1 MIDPPA
7 STIVEA
13 GFLLHGRSG
22 RLTVIFHLNVSSKLT
37 ATKIMLKKY
46 LLLWLVLSSL
56 LAGVWPNLFG
66 TDTFDPFVSSKDWLG
81 WIVAVV
87 MFCVGTLLP
96 VEEVKLVL
104 RSWPLILGG
113 TACQYL
119 SMPFLAWFVATSMG
133 FTGDLLIGM
142 IMVGCVPGA
151 MASNVLTLVAKGN
164 VSYSVGLTTSATLLS
179 PLVVP
184 IVLKLT
190 LGETADSALLQKTA
204 LLLVLQ
210 VVIPVISGFLVCRVN
225 RGIASIAPR
234 ISGILA
240 NLSILWIIA
249 VVVALNRNNI
259 QDLPVMLMGALLLI
273 NIGGYVCGQIGGRI
287 LRIDSAMRRALMLEI
302 GMQNAGV
309 GASLAKSLFPDHPK
323 IALPCGLF
331 AFGCMTTGTILAEI
345 FKRMPATVESEEN
358 ESD

>member
-1 MIDPPA
+1 MKCAAKRILFRIPTF
-7 STIVEA
+7 S
-13 GFLLHGRSG
+13 
-22 RLTVIFHLNVSSKLT
+22 
-37 ATKIMLKKY
+37 MLQKY

-56 LAGVWPNLFG
+56 LAGVWPDIFG
-66 TDTFDPFVSSKDWLG
+66 ADAIDPFVASKNWLG

-104 RSWPLILGG
+104 RRWPLILGG
-113 TACQYL
+113 TAFQYA

-133 FTGDLLIGM
+133 FEGDLLIGM

-151 MASNVLTLVAKGN
+151 MASNVLTMVAKGN

-179 PLVVP
+179 PVVVP

-204 LLLVLQ
+204 LLLVIQ
-210 VVIPVISGFLVCRVN
+210 VVLPVISGFLICRV
-225 RGIASIAPR
+225 SQTMEK
-234 ISGILA
+234 SSTQVSSILA

-249 VVVALNRNNI
+249 VVVALNRDNI
-259 QDLPVMLMGALLLI
+259 KALPMLLMLALLLI
-273 NIGGYVCGQIGGRI
+273 NMGGYICGQLGGRI
-287 LRIDSAMRRALMLEI
+287 MRIDSGMRRALMLEI

-309 GASLAKSLFPDHPK
+309 GASLAKSLFPDHPQ

-331 AFGCMTTGTILAEI
+331 AFGCMTTGTILAEV
-345 FKRMPATVESEEN
+345 FKRMPTDSKSTEAITDEASAEPE
-358 ESD
+358 